1 MLKQMEEL
9 IKNKPLLRCSDQAR
23 RTNTYTH
30 TRTGRSKHT
39 HAKANISVH
48 SHTTD
53 VPILCMHTCFQT
65 LQKHTSK
72 RPEKKHSRQLLKRQ
86 KRKMERGEETLFL
99 SNQRRGGE
107 RKRERRRSGEK
118 DMQKGEFASNQPGSK
133 I

>member
-86 KRKMERGEETLFL
+86 KRKMER
-99 SNQRRGGE
+99 RRDTFSE
-107 RKRERRRSGEK
+107 QSKTWRREKKRKT
-118 DMQKGEFASNQPGSK
+118 
-133 I
+133 